1 MRIWLK
7 PDVMAQYKL
16 IPSDVTAALA
26 EQNIESATGSLGEN
40 SENTFQYTMKYR
52 GRLMTPEEFGE
63 IVLVAQDD
71 GTILRLKDVA
81 DIELGSESY
90 ALSLIHI

>member
-1 MRIWLK
+1 MQYRIGHQMCIRDSIWLK

-40 SENTFQYTMKYR
+40 SENTFQY
-52 GRLMTPEEFGE
+52 
-63 IVLVAQDD
+63 
-71 GTILRLKDVA
+71 
-81 DIELGSESY
+81 
-90 ALSLIHI
+90 LSLIHISNEYRTQN

>member
-90 ALSLIHI
+90 AAGRK

>member
-63 IVLVAQDD
+63 IVL
-71 GTILRLKDVA
+71 
-81 DIELGSESY
+81 
-90 ALSLIHI
+90 LSLIHI